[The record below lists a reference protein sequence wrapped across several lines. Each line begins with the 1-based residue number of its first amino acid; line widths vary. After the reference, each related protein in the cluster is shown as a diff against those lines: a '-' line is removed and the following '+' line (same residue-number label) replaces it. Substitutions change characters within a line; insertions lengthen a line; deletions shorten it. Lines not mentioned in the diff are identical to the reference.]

1 MHKIFLFVFIL
12 FNSFGETPF
21 NSFYAVGGIDT
32 IILKMEVLRTLP
44 SSTEVPP
51 VPKKDKISK
60 VIPTPSCGF
69 GLMKLCNRW
78 IIIALEFVAKFKL
91 QNSYDGEESLLSIK
105 DNKFIVGAGIKFGTL
120 LTGQS
125 FLYAGVS
132 VTNVSVK
139 AKTTDLLL
147 NPMNNFNNS
156 GITIAFRTGMIT
168 AVSKTTFLDIYIMM
182 SRKNFKSQ
190 FDSLKIKANSKI
202 IGLSLIKKISR
213 ASFR

>member
-1 MHKIFLFVFIL
+1 MHKIFLFVLIL

-21 NSFYAVGGIDT
+21 NSFYVSGGIDT
-32 IILKMEVLRTLP
+32 IILKMEALRTLP

-105 DNKFIVGAGIKFGTL
+105 DNRFILGAGIKFGML

-125 FLYAGVS
+125 FLYVGVS
-132 VTNVSVK
+132 GTNVSLK
-139 AKTTDLLL
+139 AKTSDPSL
-147 NPMNNFNNS
+147 NPMTNFNNS
-156 GITIAFRTGMIT
+156 GITIAFRTGMIK
-168 AVSKTTFLDIYIMM
+168 AVSKTTFLDVYVMM

-190 FDSLKIKANSKI
+190 IDPLKVKANSKI
-202 IGLSLIKKISR
+202 IGVSLIKKISR